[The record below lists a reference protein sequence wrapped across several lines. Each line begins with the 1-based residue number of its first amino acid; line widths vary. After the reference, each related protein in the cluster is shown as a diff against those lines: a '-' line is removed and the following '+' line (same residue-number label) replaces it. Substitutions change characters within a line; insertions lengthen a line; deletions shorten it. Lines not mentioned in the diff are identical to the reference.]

1 MTLAILVNLLEKQRE
16 RETQWRKPCGWR
28 GPSIVLS
35 KTSGECS
42 RCHFYTVALQEW
54 LGSLLLEWW
63 REEPVAPAA
72 GCVPRNSSSR
82 HSPGLWPLSF
92 APSLQECCVLPGT
105 AWQGGRSAPGLP
117 STGSPVLEG
126 CLPKLL
132 HATAWLAVL
141 VLLLGRNCPD
151 WSRFAMV
158 GCHRTQSGSPESL
171 SVTDS
176 ARGHHSVWKGGAP
189 VRSGS

>member
-35 KTSGECS
+35 KTSGESS

-92 APSLQECCVLPGT
+92 APSPRVLRPSWDSLAGGKKRPRPALHGVACPG
-105 AWQGGRSAPGLP
+105 GLL
-117 STGSPVLEG
+117 TQAAACH
-126 CLPKLL
+126 CL
-132 HATAWLAVL
+132 A
-141 VLLLGRNCPD
+141 G
-151 WSRFAMV
+151 
-158 GCHRTQSGSPESL
+158 SL
-171 SVTDS
+171 STSLREKLPWLVK
-176 ARGHHSVWKGGAP
+176 VCYGGMSQDP
-189 VRSGS
+189 VRESREPECDWFSQRPSQCLKRWSSC